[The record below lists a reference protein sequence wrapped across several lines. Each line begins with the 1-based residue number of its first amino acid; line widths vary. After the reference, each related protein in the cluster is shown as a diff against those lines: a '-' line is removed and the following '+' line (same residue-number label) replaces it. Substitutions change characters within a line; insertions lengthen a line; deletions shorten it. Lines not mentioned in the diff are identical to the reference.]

1 MCLFPDSESVSL
13 GEYLCIGLTDKKL
26 THIHTHTHAKS
37 CDSRM
42 YACHEQNLDGDH
54 QLGEVDSMVQ
64 LKIRETRTV
73 FLRLGK

>member
-1 MCLFPDSESVSL
+1 MHRSYGQE
-13 GEYLCIGLTDKKL
+13 
-26 THIHTHTHAKS
+26 THTYTHAHAKS
-37 CDSRM
+37 CDSLM

-54 QLGEVDSMVQ
+54 QLEGVDSMVQ